1 VSDRSWEAVAAC
13 GDSSWYLD
21 PLVAEQKRRK
31 HLALLHQWS
40 DAAQPGPI
48 LKTDLFEEANGS
60 DELLSGFP
68 RGVPIIGM
76 DVAPSAVALARRRT
90 GGGRVQFV
98 ATDVRR
104 LGLASGSIG
113 VVFSNSTLDHFETM
127 DELVGSIGE
136 LVRVLKPGGTL
147 IVTLDNPVNPLY
159 GLLRWVCRRG
169 WAPFVV
175 GRTATLGELMD
186 MMRQAGLDVT
196 GSNYLI
202 HNPRLV
208 STAMFIGLRHMLGR
222 RADGLVRLLLALFDR
237 LDRLPT
243 RAYTACFVAAYGR
256 KAEK

>member
-1 VSDRSWEAVAAC
+1 MPERSWDAVAAR
-13 GDSSWYLD
+13 GDAAWYLD
-21 PLVAEQKRRK
+21 PLVAAQKRRK

-40 DAAQPGPI
+40 DAVQVGPI

-76 DVAPSAVALARRRT
+76 DVAPSAAASARRRA
-90 GGGRVQFV
+90 GGGHVQFV
-98 ATDVRR
+98 ATDARR

-113 VVFSNSTLDHFETM
+113 LVFSNSTLDHFETT
-127 DELVGSIGE
+127 DELVGSIAE
-136 LVRVLKPGGTL
+136 LARVLKPGGTL

-169 WAPFVV
+169 WAPFVL
-175 GRTATLGELMD
+175 GRTATLGELTD
-186 MMRQAGLDVT
+186 MMRQVGLDVT
-196 GSNYLI
+196 GSKYLI
-202 HNPRLV
+202 HNPRLA
-208 STAMFIGLRHMLGR
+208 STAMFMGLRRMLGR
-222 RADGLVRLLLALFDR
+222 RADGPVRLLLALFER

-243 RAYTACFVAAYGR
+243 RAYTACFVAVCGR